1 MSRGWGSV
9 LSKCRRATLISG
21 VEVRRERQEVAVGML
36 VVGTADG
43 LIRGMRRQ
51 LESLLTFS
59 SGADLHLILVT
70 DLKSQ
75 SFVAEQL
82 AGIVAR

>member
-1 MSRGWGSV
+1 MRCTITM
-9 LSKCRRATLISG
+9 CRRATLISG
-21 VEVRRERQEVAVGML
+21 VDVRRGRNEVALGML

-43 LIRGMRRQ
+43 LMRGMRRQ

-59 SGADLHLILVT
+59 SGADLHLIIVT
-70 DLKSQ
+70 DYKSQ
-75 SFVAEQL
+75 SFVAKKL

>member
-1 MSRGWGSV
+1 M
-9 LSKCRRATLISG
+9 SKCRRATPISG
-21 VEVRRERQEVAVGML
+21 EEVRRERKEVAVGML
-36 VVGTADG
+36 VVGTANG
-43 LIRGMRRQ
+43 LIRGMRTQ

-70 DLKSQ
+70 DYKSQ
-75 SFVAEQL
+75 SFVAEKV